1 MVHTSDQVGATRRKV
16 SDPFQLIHVSVSVC
30 VCVCVC
36 VCADLLDLLGVPDGH
51 DDGVR
56 GAQAVQALRRAEGV
70 RRVLTPT
77 TTTTADNERR
87 RR

>member
-1 MVHTSDQVGATRRKV
+1 M

-30 VCVCVC
+30 VSVCVF
-36 VCADLLDLLGVPDGH
+36 AHLLDLLGVPDGH

-70 RRVLTPT
+70 RRVLTT
-77 TTTTADNERR
+77 TTTTDNEAVRGM
-87 RR
+87 